1 MSAHARK
8 LKLEKKR
15 KSKFAKAKPSSLR
28 NAKHN
33 VNVELPISLVDTFI
47 IAQHKKSIKVY

>member
-47 IAQHKKSIKVY
+47 IAQHKKSTKVY